1 MNRHALLPDIL
12 ALTLGA
18 ALALLLVNTVMAQDQ
33 VAPAAEGGGAK
44 TIYRLVMPDGS
55 ITYSDKPQKGA
66 KVERTVNIEPT
77 LQTGGGDRPAVPP
90 AVIERSPVQPS
101 AAPGGPRLSPRDEA
115 ENAVV
120 KAQLALEEARRRQ
133 SQGVEPQPGERTGNV
148 GGGSRLNEAYRL
160 RQSNLA
166 RDVAEAEQELQR
178 SRAEYDRLR

>member
-18 ALALLLVNTVMAQDQ
+18 ALALFAVNAVMAQDQ

-77 LQTGGGDRPAVPP
+77 LQTGGGERPAVPP
-90 AVIERSPVQPS
+90 AVIERSPAQPS
-101 AAPGGPRLSPRDEA
+101 APPGPRLSPRDEA

-120 KAQLALEEARRRQ
+120 KAQLAVEEARRRQ
-133 SQGVEPQPGERTGNV
+133 SQGIEPQPGERSGNV
-148 GGGSRLNEAYRL
+148 G
-160 RQSNLA
+160 
-166 RDVAEAEQELQR
+166 
-178 SRAEYDRLR
+178 